1 MHRAGHYPQA
11 LQAIREE
18 MGPGR
23 KLDATMRVKLARFA
37 QDANASR
44 LATELLAPAIAELDR
59 LEELESALAVAQ
71 IQRARTAGSRTG

>member
-1 MHRAGHYPQA
+1 
-11 LQAIREE
+11 

-59 LEELESALAVAQ
+59 LEELESALVVAHEIGSSELEQ
-71 IQRARTAGSRTG
+71 SGSRTG